1 LILHRLSWST
11 FFTYADGDG
20 LLTKAGILNL
30 TYDATN
36 AQLDKSVIGVS
47 TSEYTY
53 SPFGEITQIESY
65 QGARAVIYFRETVAS
80 RNKVGQIITKSE
92 SVNNIL
98 TNFEYDYDTLG
109 RLITVKKNGAVT
121 DTSQYDAN
129 GNRTSVVSGGS
140 TKTATYDA
148 QDRLSSYNG
157 ITYTYDLAGD
167 LTSKKI
173 GTATPTTYDYDAFGN
188 LRGVT
193 LPSGTAIQHLV
204 DPKNRRVGKR
214 R

>member
-1 LILHRLSWST
+1 MVLV
-11 FFTYADGDG
+11 
-20 LLTKAGILNL
+20 
-30 TYDATN
+30 
-36 AQLDKSVIGVS
+36 QLP
-47 TSEYTY
+47 
-53 SPFGEITQIESY
+53 SPI
-65 QGARAVIYFRETVAS
+65 AS

-92 SVNNIL
+92 SANNIL

-121 DTSQYDAN
+121 DTFGYDAN

-140 TKTATYDA
+140 TKTAVYDA
-148 QDRLSSYNG
+148 HDRLTSYNG
-157 ITYTYDLAGD
+157 TTYTYDLAGD

-193 LPSGTAIQHLV
+193 LPSGTA
-204 DPKNRRVGKR
+204 
-214 R
+214 